1 MKITPL
7 LTLGLLSLGVAVA
20 TRAQDIK
27 FSVPGDAAPA
37 GGATPP
43 AAPAALP
50 QPPPP
55 MDSFTNEQLCEE
67 VGWAMAKQSGVTEL
81 GFSPTE
87 VDAFMKG
94 FAGAVAG
101 QPSPYSLKSIIPQM
115 NAFMGKKQATY
126 LSQLKQQNAM
136 AAQNFF
142 NKVKQEQGVVV
153 LPSGLCYKIV
163 ALGDGPYPKANEVVK
178 VNYVGALVDGSIFDD
193 SEKHGGPVEF
203 QLDQVIPG
211 WTEGIQ
217 KINKGGK
224 IRLYIPANLAYGD
237 DGRPGIPPGA
247 ALTFNVELLDI
258 KPTGTAP
265 APGGAPGGGS
275 MTPPPGATP

>member
-1 MKITPL
+1 M
-7 LTLGLLSLGVAVA
+7 
-20 TRAQDIK
+20 
-27 FSVPGDAAPA
+27 
-37 GGATPP
+37 
-43 AAPAALP
+43 
-50 QPPPP
+50 
-55 MDSFTNEQLCEE
+55 
-67 VGWAMAKQSGVTEL
+67 TEL
-81 GFSPTE
+81 GFSPAE

-94 FAGAVAG
+94 FSGAVAG

-126 LSQLKQQNAM
+126 LSQLKQQNAT

-142 NKVKQEQGVVV
+142 NKVKQEQGVVA

-224 IRLYIPANLAYGD
+224 IRLYIPANLAYGEK
-237 DGRPGIPPGA
+237 GYQRILPNT
-247 ALTFNVELLDI
+247 ALIFDIELLSI
-258 KPTGTAP
+258 ENPKPAPVAPVTPAPTAP
-265 APGGAPGGGS
+265 LTSDIIKVPSVDEMNKGAKIEVIKSSDVQKAQQQSQP
-275 MTPPPGATP
+275 